1 MSNFLD
7 LIDKYKFG
15 LIATLAVYMAIFIY
29 LQMDSYTQYFP
40 IEPFHEGS
48 HVEVPEDDIKL
59 RPENIMVPSDYNA
72 DVKNMARDVNDD
84 RQRANENYSENR
96 TVADVEAQYRALE
109 EQMYRDA
116 GGEKTREEIRKD
128 MSKRKAEATAVAA
141 ANNKPQPAKVGGDVA
156 YSGNVMVDWSLS
168 KRSPHQNNNWYV
180 RNPGYTC
187 GHGSS
192 GTITVIIKVNQNG
205 DVTTADYDPS
215 QSSGGNACMIEQA
228 VKYAKKS
235 RFSYS
240 ASADKIQT
248 GRISYTFIS
257 Q

>member
-29 LQMDSYTQYFP
+29 LQMDSYTRYFP
-40 IEPFHEGS
+40 IEQFNEGS

-59 RPENIMVPSDYNA
+59 RPENIQVPSDYNV
-72 DVKNMARDVNDD
+72 DVKNMSRDVNDD
-84 RQRANENYSENR
+84 RERSSENYSQNKSL
-96 TVADVEAQYRALE
+96 ADVEAEYKALE
-109 EQMYRDA
+109 EQMYKEA
-116 GGEKTREEIRKD
+116 GGHKTRDEIRKE
-128 MSKRKAEATAVAA
+128 MAARKEAATNVKT
-141 ANNKPQPAKVGGDVA
+141 NTNPKPAQEGGDVA
-156 YSGNVMVDWSLS
+156 YSGNVMVDWSLA

-187 GHGSS
+187 GYGSA
-192 GTITVIIKVNQNG
+192 GTVTVMIKVNQNW
-205 DVTTADYDPS
+205 DVTSATYDPA
-215 QSSGGNACMIEQA
+215 QSSGGNQCMIEQA

-235 RFSYS
+235 RFDYS
-240 ASADKIQT
+240 GSAAKIQT
-248 GRISYTFIS
+248 GRITYTFIS